1 MVRTAVSTLSVTER
15 PAAPQSPDE
24 FLREYGEALIKRDWT
39 NLVIGT
45 QNPASDVAGV
55 PSTVSAR
62 IDLGRPTW
70 NAIGAEAL
78 GEFGM
83 QSTWLL
89 DDVDPTMGTQSA
101 EKATIP
107 SGPFSGKF
115 VEAPVVTIASGNDI
129 SMQYLAR
136 SNPYDFSDYLQRLGE
151 MYARQTN
158 AQALDLLATATKTA
172 TLAPLVE
179 PATVGRMLGEAAAS
193 IAADTGWSPN
203 LVTLNP
209 ATYFSIAT
217 TSGMGYPYAGGDVG
231 NAT

>member
-1 MVRTAVSTLSVTER
+1 MEEATTDTPTVAREDGALDEIREELEMVRTAVSTLSVTER

-151 MYARQTN
+151 MYARQT
-158 AQALDLLATATKTA
+158 K
-172 TLAPLVE
+172 
-179 PATVGRMLGEAAAS
+179 RRR
-193 IAADTGWSPN
+193 
-203 LVTLNP
+203 
-209 ATYFSIAT
+209 
-217 TSGMGYPYAGGDVG
+217 
-231 NAT
+231 